1 MLKRANAAPAAI
13 VAAGLVAVGAA
24 ALLHAPGALRRL
36 QEARLIREAT
46 DRPHGDA
53 QMAAHVPY
61 GAAFAQVVDARRV
74 ALRGEAAAVRLARE
88 VDGLKLG
95 AVREGASVQAGSRGE
110 PSQAAARTSQGGP
123 PRTDHLAA
131 VDGGARTLVFPLL
144 LRGGARQDLAPG
156 ASLTPSPAQPTA
168 TSGAPAAT
176 EPPPNPTLPP
186 SPPPA
191 PALSYW
197 RDAMPVL
204 QRECASC
211 HYAGGIAPFPLETY
225 AQAKEQAELI
235 RWAVAEKVM
244 PPLPAD
250 PAGGKPFDDPRIMSH
265 ADRETLIRWVDGG
278 ALEGSQADAPAMP
291 TPDRAPLGPPSVT
304 VDIGADYRPAAG
316 AADDYHCFVIDPG
329 FKVDTEITMVDIVP
343 QSAAM
348 FHHGIL
354 YLAQP
359 DDLDAVHRL
368 DRAEAGPGWT
378 CFGGPGFD
386 SDEWTAAEAV
396 GALTRPYPAGTAK
409 RIKAG
414 SVFVLQQHYNT
425 ANGRFT
431 DRSQVQFWKAAKPVN
446 KEPRDYRLVNPL
458 FRIPAGAKETTVTA
472 YLDIVSR
479 TSGGGGFRIW
489 PTAGPGWL
497 WRVWGHMHTLGQR
510 FSLDLIRKDGSRERL
525 LDIPRWDF
533 NWQGAYDLI
542 DPVRLEAGDRVEMTC
557 VWDNS
562 PENQPVVGGVKQTP
576 RDVTWGEGTLDEMCL
591 GGVTLTD

>member
-1 MLKRANAAPAAI
+1 MPLSHRPAPFLSLAS
-13 VAAGLVAVGAA
+13 VLVALAAA
-24 ALLHAPGALRRL
+24 ALLLAPGALRRL
-36 QEARLIREAT
+36 QEARAIREAA

-53 QMAAHVPY
+53 QMAAHVPW
-61 GAAFAQVVDARRV
+61 GAAFAQVVDARR
-74 ALRGEAAAVRLARE
+74 
-88 VDGLKLG
+88 
-95 AVREGASVQAGSRGE
+95 AGR
-110 PSQAAARTSQGGP
+110 QAAASSIRQGLLVEGSQAEDSTQIVEIGGIAGIAVGDGAVAGGGSAP
-123 PRTDHLAA
+123 SGLAA
-131 VDGGARTLVFPLL
+131 VDGTERAYLPLL
-144 LRGGARQDLAPG
+144 GRGALRQDLAQGP
-156 ASLTPSPAQPTA
+156 SLTPAPATALPRPSEVPPTA
-168 TSGAPAAT
+168 TEGAP
-176 EPPPNPTLPP
+176 PP
-186 SPPPA
+186 SATPSPQPA

-204 QRECASC
+204 QRECATC
-211 HYAGGIAPFPLETY
+211 HYSGGIAPFALETY
-225 AQAKEQAELI
+225 AQAEEQADLI
-235 RWAVAEKVM
+235 RWAVAERVM

-250 PAGGKPFDDPRIMSH
+250 PAAGKPFDDPRIMSQ

-278 ALEGSQADAPAMP
+278 AAEGDRTKAPTMA
-291 TPDRAPLGPPSVT
+291 TPERQPLGPPSLT
-304 VDIGADYRPAAG
+304 VDIGADYRPPAG
-316 AADDYHCFVIDPG
+316 VSDDYRCFVIDPG
-329 FKVDTEITMVDIVP
+329 FKVDTEITMVDILP
-343 QSAAM
+343 QSAPM

-354 YLAQP
+354 YLARP
-359 DDLDAVHRL
+359 DDLDAVRRL

-386 SDEWTAAEAV
+386 SEEWTAAEAV

-409 RIKAG
+409 RIQAG

-431 DRSQVQFWKAAKPVN
+431 DRSQVQFWKAERLVG

-458 FRIPAGAKETTVTA
+458 FRIPAGAKETRATA
-472 YLDIVSR
+472 FLDVVSGQG
-479 TSGGGGFRIW
+479 GGGGFRFW

-497 WRVWGHMHTLGQR
+497 WRVWGHMHTLGSGFR
-510 FSLDLIRKDGSRERL
+510 LDLIRKDGSRERL
-525 LDIPRWDF
+525 LEIPRWDF

-562 PENQPVVGGVKQTP
+562 PENQPLVGGVKQQP